1 MTIFGNGVEWT
12 VKSRFRLVKEEDL
25 YTIMLWRMLPEITQF
40 MCTDPK
46 LTIEDQ
52 KIGIKE
58 LYLKADFFNGFMK
71 LTINL
76 LEW

>member
-1 MTIFGNGVEWT
+1 MLRKKIFI
-12 VKSRFRLVKEEDL
+12 
-25 YTIMLWRMLPEITQF
+25 TIMLWRMLPEITQF

-58 LYLKADFFNGFMK
+58 LNLKADFFNGFMK

>member
-1 MTIFGNGVEWT
+1 
-12 VKSRFRLVKEEDL
+12 
-25 YTIMLWRMLPEITQF
+25 MLPEITQF

-58 LYLKADFFNGFMK
+58 LNLKADFFFVFMK